1 MSKHDSLHQY
11 PSVTKPWLR
20 YYLKDFTRKVV
31 PQCTVYEQ
39 MYSRNARI
47 KDAVA
52 LVYGDKEITFGSLF
66 REIESTAAAFSSL
79 GVRSG
84 DTVTICSF
92 TIPEVVYSFYALN
105 MLGVVCNFIDPR
117 TNDERILHY
126 IKECDSRVALV
137 WEESISRFLSF
148 QRNGALDK
156 IILLSPSDSA
166 SRQDF
171 CGSKQNNSDSS
182 FLRWNTFRK
191 GAIGATPI
199 PYPYQKDYPAAILYT
214 GGTTGIPKG
223 VVLSNDALNT
233 ITVEYDECGIE
244 YAVGQR
250 FLNIMPPFVA
260 SGLVCGI
267 NMILGL
273 GLASILVPKFHPDRF
288 AELYVKYRP
297 NHVLGVPSY
306 YEKLFKAPEVQNMD
320 FSFVGTIS
328 AGGDDLLPEVELK
341 LNHFLRARQCK
352 VDVVKGY
359 GLTEL
364 GSAVTTTRNGVNKI
378 GSVGIPLPLTT
389 ITIRNPKTREEL
401 PFHSEGEIYI
411 SSPSA
416 MIGYLGAPEEER
428 EVFWTDN
435 QGTRWLKTG
444 DIGYMDED
452 GFLFLQGRIKRMIIR
467 PDGHNVWP
475 SKIEEVIM
483 QHPMVH
489 QCVVVGIASSDT
501 RSGKIPT
508 AFIVTRDDAIE
519 DLALMEEIDRYC
531 RKHMPER
538 DTATAYLFVKE
549 IPLTAVGKV
558 DYLELEQMMNKR
570 KNHKNLG

>member
-1 MSKHDSLHQY
+1 MSNHDSLHQY

-20 YYLKDFTRKVV
+20 YYLKDFTRKGV

-47 KDAVA
+47 SDAVA

-148 QRNGALDK
+148 QRKGALDK

-273 GLASILVPKFHPDRF
+273 GLASLMFIQIVFFVPFLWIMLWRNMMALSWRNFWASIIGLIAPYWFVGAYCVISHQTDLFIGHFLSVAKFQPLFVYEHIDEHLIVTLVFIL
-288 AELYVKYRP
+288 L
-297 NHVLGVPSY
+297 LGVTGS
-306 YEKLFKAPEVQNMD
+306 
-320 FSFVGTIS
+320 I
-328 AGGDDLLPEVELK
+328 
-341 LNHFLRARQCK
+341 HFLRNSFFDKIR
-352 VDVVKGY
+352 
-359 GLTEL
+359 
-364 GSAVTTTRNGVNKI
+364 TRLIYYVFMTMLFL
-378 GSVGIPLPLTT
+378 SVIFIVLQPMHAQVLLRIMT
-389 ITIRNPKTREEL
+389 
-401 PFHSEGEIYI
+401 I
-411 SSPSA
+411 SSSILIA
-416 MIGYLGAPEEER
+416 HFIALTRTRFTNIAVILFMI
-428 EVFWTDN
+428 
-435 QGTRWLKTG
+435 
-444 DIGYMDED
+444 
-452 GFLFLQGRIKRMIIR
+452 
-467 PDGHNVWP
+467 
-475 SKIEEVIM
+475 
-483 QHPMVH
+483 
-489 QCVVVGIASSDT
+489 
-501 RSGKIPT
+501 
-508 AFIVTRDDAIE
+508 
-519 DLALMEEIDRYC
+519 LALIITVYNLWI
-531 RKHMPER
+531 PSL
-538 DTATAYLFVKE
+538 LF
-549 IPLTAVGKV
+549 
-558 DYLELEQMMNKR
+558 
-570 KNHKNLG
+570 